1 VCKKQIPACHVFDQM
16 VARTFLLN
24 FANLFGGVDLNNVW
38 SIMVVVVCKMVLVCE
53 ISKWV

>member
-1 VCKKQIPACHVFDQM
+1 M

-53 ISKWV
+53 ISR